1 MSKDRAWPGSQTQT
15 TRDAGS
21 APSRSARYAIQPTEQ
36 SLLAVPD
43 LALARYVAT
52 SRARHIPGEL
62 EDANDL
68 RDNPGRDA
76 GLGLNLHGGH
86 RTAGQGQEDG
96 GAICR
101 SHRRVIVH
109 PAMWSVTSPQRATSN
124 PIRLLLVITNAR

>member
-96 GAICR
+96 CCSSRTLASLITASVR
-101 SHRRVIVH
+101 EPTLRAVRRVAKGWGG
-109 PAMWSVTSPQRATSN
+109 PG
-124 PIRLLLVITNAR
+124 